1 MANIRYIS
9 HASVL
14 IESNNQTIL
23 TDPWYDKPAFGSW
36 LPTPPM
42 SIHPVYIL
50 TLAKDNPNFSLAI
63 SHGHDDHID
72 DYFLSLFDKNTRVLI
87 PEYSSKGFLF
97 RIKNKGFT
105 NIVEVPTSGYSFNT
119 VTVKSYINTEIS
131 RDDGIL
137 TFEFHNHFVVH
148 ANDNWQ
154 EITGSNFEQM
164 KSDADRFAPDRKLF
178 MSQCNLADG
187 WPNIYRDYSEE
198 EKNDIHEK
206 RVNNIIK
213 NSLGNANSL
222 RIRNFLNYAGHASAF
237 VKNRPDLKSKVS
249 FKSNEYIQD
258 IVRKSKFDVNV
269 LNMIPGDT
277 FNFEGVRKLFQQNL
291 DEEELKQQSFAF
303 YEATNK
309 LDECDSY
316 KNYESLPYDEMKN
329 LLDEFVKGF
338 AEFVTPR
345 IDRTQFNT
353 DILGYKVVF
362 SSTGN
367 DTISSSVVVGDEFKD
382 KTVHFYVLNS
392 VLSALLRG
400 EINWENLYIGYGA
413 EIETTPKDTNARAV
427 IRWMAMYG
435 YVYQRNINAR

>member
-137 TFEFHNHFVVH
+137 TFEFPNHFVVH

-198 EKNDIHEK
+198 EKNEASKRKEGSIAVGECKIIIESIGYEK
-206 RVNNIIK
+206 HIIEDFSLNREYGIK
-213 NSLGNANSL
+213 RSLGTIKLIPKTIDLDAINVIEERSL
-222 RIRNFLNYAGHASAF
+222 
-237 VKNRPDLKSKVS
+237 
-249 FKSNEYIQD
+249 
-258 IVRKSKFDVNV
+258 
-269 LNMIPGDT
+269 
-277 FNFEGVRKLFQQNL
+277 
-291 DEEELKQQSFAF
+291 
-303 YEATNK
+303 YE
-309 LDECDSY
+309 
-316 KNYESLPYDEMKN
+316 
-329 LLDEFVKGF
+329 F
-338 AEFVTPR
+338 
-345 IDRTQFNT
+345 
-353 DILGYKVVF
+353 
-362 SSTGN
+362 
-367 DTISSSVVVGDEFKD
+367 
-382 KTVHFYVLNS
+382 
-392 VLSALLRG
+392 
-400 EINWENLYIGYGA
+400 
-413 EIETTPKDTNARAV
+413 
-427 IRWMAMYG
+427 
-435 YVYQRNINAR
+435 